1 VQEAI
6 AYVTQ
11 GLYFFYPFRLL
22 FFQNE
27 VKLML
32 LITLL
37 NKLDSNHLNHQQQ
50 SFISLIIFHKFFN
63 YNYLLLLT
71 ILSF

>member
-1 VQEAI
+1 
-6 AYVTQ
+6 
-11 GLYFFYPFRLL
+11 
-22 FFQNE
+22 
-27 VKLML
+27 ML